1 MPGAEITTRHMLFSL
16 IVSLLSATDHDDL
29 SALCFVR
36 PNYDVCRLP
45 LGMAFGFTFRSA
57 QLSYMPSTAVSDF
70 RLLSFVHPNS
80 LSIRAIPRII
90 FFRGL
95 NSQDFNKVVGGPSS
109 IGVISHKNPDP
120 AVLEYAL
127 PEGREAGFST

>member
-1 MPGAEITTRHMLFSL
+1 MSGAEITTRHMLFSL
-16 IVSLLSATDHDDL
+16 IVNLLSATDHDDL

-57 QLSYMPSTAVSDF
+57 QLSYLPSTAVSDF

-80 LSIRAIPRII
+80 LSVRAIPRII
-90 FFRGL
+90 FFGRL
-95 NSQDFNKVVGGPSS
+95 NSLDFNKVVGESSS
-109 IGVISHKNPDP
+109 IGVISHKNH
-120 AVLEYAL
+120 AHSVLEYAL
-127 PEGREAGFST
+127 PEA